1 MTKKQAADLKKI
13 LDKAKLSGWELGRLV
28 LQDNV
33 EVDHGRPGL
42 LGPEDIKVVQKK
54 VDALGLKDASDFSR
68 LQNLY
73 RIAGYTRMEAEIKGW
88 RAIYDLAIVS
98 SVLKRYRTEA
108 DIRQV
113 LMFALP
119 AIVTQKQLDEL
130 TAKERAFK
138 LGELK
143 KLRHVLEDIVFSLA
157 PADAEKRWR
166 EPEEGATDFLFF
178 TDFLADSPRPEDR
191 AIVTEA
197 ARQLR
202 RLIQAKKI
210 RPVLLPEKAIQ
221 ELKEQANR
229 RDDVDGMVA
238 DGYIPGDE
246 ADSWADTEK
255 TIRLIRKA
263 YAAGRKQMTVKK
275 LGLITG
281 ILERIADGSFLQ
293 GWGEAEDDLLEYA
306 YITGQEEYEAGVG
319 TWKQLVDE
327 YHGNYTPEAFARPG
341 YVQSMA
347 GVAIYQGD
355 MVDERGYF
363 DDKATRM
370 LADLSGWARY
380 KTSREQLGENATADL
395 ALTHGSIVLAI
406 QSFMA
411 IKLVLDAASAAVGV
425 ELGEELKPLEERLGH
440 AVDLYNAHTQ
450 YDPPHYL
457 GQPKMKA
464 IKPGKIKP
472 TAASIRYYRE
482 RMAISLGGN
491 WYDAYRELEY
501 EAEPGSLAEDVVQGL
516 MKLRRQQGGEHG
528 QKD

>member
-42 LGPEDIKVVQKK
+42 LGPEDIKAVQRK

-73 RIAGYTRMEAEIKGW
+73 RIAVYTRMEAEIKGW
-88 RAIYDLAIVS
+88 QALYDIGMAV
-98 SVLKRYRTEA
+98 SVLKRYRVEA

-130 TAKERAFK
+130 TATERAFK

-191 AIVTEA
+191 AIVAEA
-197 ARQLR
+197 ARQLL

-210 RPVLLPEKAIQ
+210 RPVLLPEKAIR

-229 RDDVDGMVA
+229 RDDVDGMVEK
-238 DGYIPGDE
+238 GYIPEDE
-246 ADSWADTEK
+246 ADGLADTEK

-293 GWGEAEDDLLEYA
+293 GWGEDEDDLLEYA
-306 YITGQEEYEAGVG
+306 YCTGKEEYEAGVA
-319 TWKQLVDE
+319 TWKQFVDE
-327 YHGNYTPEAFARPG
+327 YHGNYTMEAAARPG
-341 YVQSMA
+341 YVQSLA

-355 MVDERGYF
+355 MVDSRGYF

-380 KTSREQLGENATADL
+380 KKTREENGENATADL
-395 ALTHGSIVLAI
+395 AVTYGAIVSAI
-406 QSFMA
+406 STYMA
-411 IKLVLDAASAAVGV
+411 IMLVLDAVSAVVGV

-440 AVDLYNAHTQ
+440 AVDLYNAFIEH
-450 YDPPHYL
+450 DPPHYL
-457 GQPKMKA
+457 GQPELKA

-482 RMAISLGGN
+482 RMALSLGGD

-501 EAEPGSLAEDVVQGL
+501 EAEAGSLAEDVVQGL
-516 MKLRRQQGGEHG
+516 MKLRRKQEGGHG